1 MDPNA
6 SLGKGTIPLSAAV
19 IRLVIADDHAVVL
32 KGLQA
37 LFGTEPDLAVVA
49 DCTTGEQT
57 IRAVRE
63 HHPDVLV
70 LDLRMHGLDGLGVL
84 RTLNEQGIRPRTIL
98 LAAEIDDDQT
108 LEAVRL
114 GVAAV
119 VLKEMAPHL
128 LIGCIRKVHAGER
141 WFEGQSVGRALEG
154 MLRREAGLRD
164 LRQALTNRE
173 LDIVRMIVLG
183 LRNAEIAGRL
193 CVSEGTVKSHLHHVY
208 EKLGVHSRM
217 DLLLLAQ
224 QKGLK

>member
-70 LDLRMHGLDGLGVL
+70 LDLRMRGLDGLAVL
-84 RTLNEQGIRPRTIL
+84 RALNEQGIGPRTIL

-108 LEAVRL
+108 LEAARL

-141 WFEGQSVGRALEG
+141 WFEGQSVGRALEA

-183 LRNAEIAGRL
+183 LRNAEIAVRL

-208 EKLGVHSRM
+208 EKLGVNSRM
-217 DLLLLAQ
+217 GLLLLAQ